1 MHKPHPGEYNSYF
14 KRYLDLVPD
23 GNFIDQLKDN
33 TRAVVTFF
41 ESLPLE
47 KHAYSYAPGKWTVK
61 QVLLHLVDTERVMSY
76 RALAAARGDERSL
89 LPGMDENLYAA
100 NATADNRSM
109 DDILGEFNAVR
120 LATLKLF
127 ENVTNE
133 QSEQTANIASHLTT
147 TRALG
152 YIIIGHAM
160 HHLKILQDRYL

>member
-33 TRAVVTFF
+33 TWSVVSFF
-41 ESLPLE
+41 ERLPLE
-47 KHAYSYAPGKWTVK
+47 KHTYSYAHGKWTVK
-61 QVLLHLVDTERVMSY
+61 QMLLHLIDTERVMSY

-100 NATADNRSM
+100 NANTDNRNM
-109 DDILGEFNAVR
+109 DDLLGEFNAVR

-127 ENVTNE
+127 ENVSDE

-152 YIIIGHAM
+152 YIIIGHCI
-160 HHLKILQDRYL
+160 HHLKILQELYL